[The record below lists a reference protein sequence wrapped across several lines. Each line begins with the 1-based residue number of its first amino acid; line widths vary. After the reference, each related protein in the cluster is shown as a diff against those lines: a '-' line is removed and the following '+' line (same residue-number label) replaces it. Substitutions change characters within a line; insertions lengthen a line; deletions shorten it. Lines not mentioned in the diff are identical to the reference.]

1 MMWMK
6 GKRINRHDYNVFH
19 VVTTEFQYH
28 DNRAEFYQ
36 IEAPNWVNVI
46 AICNQH
52 IIMVKQFRI
61 GSEAYS
67 LELPGGIIET
77 QRIDIA
83 GIKELEEETGYSGEA
98 TLIGHMNPNPA
109 LFTNQLYTLF
119 VAHAVKSHKMAPEL
133 FEDIEV
139 IHVPIE
145 EIYTKIA
152 QGEITN
158 ALTIASFMQLN
169 VRYPHFFY
177 RSNYK

>member
-46 AICNQH
+46 ARCNQH

-169 VRYPHFFY
+169 ARYPHFFY

>member
-28 DNRAEFYQ
+28 DNRAAFYQ

-52 IIMVKQFRI
+52 IIMVKQYRI

-77 QRIDIA
+77 QHIDVA
-83 GIKELEEETGYSGEA
+83 GVKELEEETGYTGEA
-98 TLIGHMNPNPA
+98 KLIGHMSPNPA

-119 VAHAVKSHKMAPEL
+119 VAHAVQANKMAPEL

-145 EIYTKIA
+145 EIHKKIA
-152 QGEITN
+152 HGEITN

-169 VRYPHFFY
+169 ARYPHFFN
-177 RSNYK
+177 RCNHK